1 MTTTTTTTAAAA
13 VTAPASTTTSA
24 VPTVPTRRPKGPT
37 SLLKKRTGFQ
47 PQWLGKFALRV
58 ASVDPETANVLTL
71 ACRLCEKF
79 GREKVT
85 LAADGTPNTATTK
98 RRRTTNVKVFKA
110 PWRSDNIA
118 HHARDQHEHRFAEYQ
133 ALPTDK
139 EKEAYLEGLVPATVH
154 GNNGGVAVVVSMP
167 LAVPAAPARGRRA
180 AAGVDAALADVDVG
194 VAPSVA
200 VALAMAASLAP
211 ASVLPVLPTA
221 AAAVVTP
228 GERVVSLVDASIV
241 ETIVADVLLD
251 VDSLV
256 HDRAQALAVFS
267 RPSTFPTAAAESY
280 LVAVPNKLAFEL
292 CLQHVGSGAS
302 FRQCVH
308 MVKEAHEQSPKGK
321 SIGMISTASVINFVR
336 FAAAMNF
343 QVLASML
350 KSAWAFS
357 IVFDGGSSKRQASFV
372 DVRLRMALAH
382 KNHQQIQDFHVLT
395 LPANDRSSRPSLHV
409 YETLAKLLTALN
421 GDWQRKLVG
430 IVSTCSPSVNSE
442 LSDVTSKLHQSSLE
456 GCYRVWS
463 GARQMELI
471 VGNLFHQLFD
481 DAFVDSL
488 TAITGHLRCQDE
500 LIAAMQCEC
509 PRFVDTSWHAM
520 GHLVDWFMA
529 KRAVVKKH
537 FESAT
542 PPCAP
547 SAKWWVLMAALK
559 RFTDIVNSTLSKIQG
574 LTMQLGQQREFI
586 DAMLV
591 ELVQVGYVRG
601 PFENGLDGPEMETED
616 ESFVFGQYYT
626 THHGA
631 ESMLEDLDP
640 FVFDLLESLKT
651 QDGDSYA
658 ALVTNIAY
666 IFGESVSEF
675 SKIVV
680 AERSSEPA
688 VLKLP
693 SVLPHE
699 LVRLSGSE
707 LNRMLRTHQQR
718 LTATYS
724 SEEASAIHSEHTQM
738 KTAYIR
744 DASFKA
750 QIDLMSSAWSFA
762 KAWGSIGEVYPRLRN
777 FVAGLATAYPD
788 AVAVEIDEFAVLGY
802 ERSKNRS
809 SLVDFPLEAT
819 LHCRQYPKLQEI
831 ASTMGL

>member
-1 MTTTTTTTAAAA
+1 MPMPLATTTAAVAPTAA
-13 VTAPASTTTSA
+13 
-24 VPTVPTRRPKGPT
+24 PTRRPKGPT

-47 PQWLGKFALRV
+47 PQWLSKFALRV
-58 ASVDPETANVLTL
+58 ASVDPETTNVLTL

-85 LAADGTPNTATTK
+85 LGADGTPNTAK
-98 RRRTTNVKVFKA
+98 RRRTTNVKLFKA

-133 ALPTDK
+133 ALTEK
-139 EKEAYLEGLVPATVH
+139 QKEAYLEGPIPTAMHVD
-154 GNNGGVAVVVSMP
+154 NGEVGVVAPMP
-167 LAVPAAPARGRRA
+167 MTAARGRRA
-180 AAGVDAALADVDVG
+180 VAVVDATALADLDAG
-194 VAPSVA
+194 VAPAVA
-200 VALAMAASLAP
+200 VAPTATTSP
-211 ASVLPVLPTA
+211 ASTLPAV

-228 GERVVSLVDASIV
+228 GERLVCLVDAPIV
-241 ETIVADVLLD
+241 ETIIGDVLLD
-251 VDSLV
+251 VGALV
-256 HDRAQALAVFS
+256 HDRAQALAIFS
-267 RPSTFPTAAAESY
+267 RPSTAAAANAY
-280 LVAVPNKLAFEL
+280 VVAVPNKLAFEL
-292 CLQHVGSGAS
+292 CLQYVAAGAS

-308 MVKEAHEQSPKGK
+308 MVTDAQEQTPKGK
-321 SIGMISTASVINFVR
+321 TLRLVSTASVTSFVR

-357 IVFDGGSSKRQASFV
+357 IVFDGGSSKRESSFV
-372 DVRLRMALAH
+372 DVRLRMALTH
-382 KNHQQIQDFHVLT
+382 ENQQQIRDVHVLS
-395 LPANDRSSRPSLHV
+395 LPANDRISRPSPHA
-409 YETLAKLLTALN
+409 YETLAKLLTALH

-430 IVSTCSPSVNSE
+430 IVSTCSPSVNND
-442 LSDVTSKLHQSSLE
+442 LSDITSKLHQSSLE

-463 GARQMELI
+463 GARQMEL
-471 VGNLFHQLFD
+471 VLENLFRQLFD
-481 DAFVDSL
+481 DAFVDNL
-488 TAITGHLRCQDE
+488 TAITGHLRYQDE
-500 LIAAMQCEC
+500 LIAVMQCVC
-509 PRFVDTSWHAM
+509 PRFVDTSWSTM
-520 GHLVDWFMA
+520 GRLIDWFMA
-529 KRAVVKKH
+529 KRVVVKKH
-537 FESAT
+537 FDSAM

-574 LTMQLGQQREFI
+574 LTTQLSQQREFI

-601 PFENGLDGPEMETED
+601 PFENSLEAREMEMDD
-616 ESFVFGQYYT
+616 EPFVFGQYYMT
-626 THHGA
+626 RRDA

-640 FVFDLLESLKT
+640 FVFELLEPLKR
-651 QDGDSYA
+651 QDGGSYA

-680 AERSSEPA
+680 AERSNESA

-707 LNRMLRTHQQR
+707 LNRMLRTQQQR

-724 SEEASAIHSEHTQM
+724 SEEASAIHSEHAQM

-750 QIDLMSSAWSFA
+750 QIDVMSSAWSFA
-762 KAWGSIGEVYPRLRN
+762 KVWGSIGEAYPRLRN

-788 AVAVEIDEFAVLGY
+788 AVATGSDEFAVLGY
-802 ERSKNRS
+802 ERSEYRS

-819 LHCRQYPKLQEI
+819 LHCRQYPKLQVI
-831 ASTMGL
+831 ASTMGF